1 MGELL
6 DKLILF
12 LCCVLLLPLQAFS
25 PWCLAALLAA
35 LCLSSLNSY
44 FPEKFSFC
52 SSIGFL
58 AAGCL
63 AAGIFSLYSFSLL

>member
-25 PWCLAALLAA
+25 PGAWQLYWRLYA
-35 LCLSSLNSY
+35 
-44 FPEKFSFC
+44 FP
-52 SSIGFL
+52 L
-58 AAGCL
+58 
-63 AAGIFSLYSFSLL
+63 

>member
-44 FPEKFSFC
+44 FPFTCF
-52 SSIGFL
+52 FRQPYF
-58 AAGCL
+58 
-63 AAGIFSLYSFSLL
+63 FSLGGCHP

>member
-44 FPEKFSFC
+44 FPEKFSLC
-52 SSIGFL
+52 ISIGFQS
-58 AAGCL
+58 AGCL
-63 AAGIFSLYSFSLL
+63 RPEFILFIPFLS